1 MIDRSKLI
9 RTDGVVF
16 DPVDYAV
23 LVEPLGEDDGGGW
36 MARIPAL
43 PGCVGDG
50 ETEQQ
55 AIDDVRLA
63 ALEWADATIEGG
75 HTLPPPGPISLQ
87 AAE

>member
-9 RTDGVVF
+9 RSDGVVF

-23 LVEPLGEDDGGGW
+23 LVEPLSDDDGGGW
-36 MARIPAL
+36 MARMPAL

-75 HTLPPPGPISLQ
+75 HPVPPPGSIAMQ

>member
-9 RTDGVVF
+9 RSDGVVF
-16 DPVDYAV
+16 EPSDYAV
-23 LVEPLGEDDGGGW
+23 LVEPLSEDDGGGW
-36 MARIPAL
+36 FARIPAL

-55 AIDDVRLA
+55 AIDDARLA
-63 ALEWADATIEGG
+63 ALEWADAMVEGG
-75 HTLPPPGPISLQ
+75 HPLPPPGPVSLQ